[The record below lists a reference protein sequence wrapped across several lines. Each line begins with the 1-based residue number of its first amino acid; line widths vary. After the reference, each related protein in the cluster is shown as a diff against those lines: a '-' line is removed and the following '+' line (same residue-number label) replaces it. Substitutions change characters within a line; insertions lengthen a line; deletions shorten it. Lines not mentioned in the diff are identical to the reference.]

1 MAVAYLHNKSLT
13 LLVVIDLHSDL
24 FSLYF
29 LQVGLPASIFL
40 NTSESLEV
48 ER

>member
-1 MAVAYLHNKSLT
+1 MAVVHLHTSCKHFELSMT
-13 LLVVIDLHSDL
+13 CVVISLHV
-24 FSLYF
+24 

-40 NTSESLEV
+40 NTSESFEV